1 MNPYW
6 EYVRAGYVL
15 VWVVLAAY
23 SVSLAA
29 RRREASRGSGGPVP
43 RGGAGG

>member
-6 EYVRAGYVL
+6 EYVRTGYVL

-29 RRREASRGSGGPVP
+29 RQRTAERRADGPDR